1 MPRNL
6 NAWLDICFILF
17 AALILTGI
25 LAFYNLFVGT
35 VAGVV
40 WLCLLFFARERCLC
54 RSEEFDHY
62 CHTVISNVNSVANYA
77 LEQMPQIILMTDQ
90 AGRVQWFNKE
100 LEKHIDTE
108 PAYNMAVSDFWPEL
122 DLETIWGRT
131 GTLVF
136 VHENIHYHTI
146 HRPVATKESACG
158 LMALYIQDASALEIL
173 KRIHADSR
181 TTLMYVQIDNY
192 NDVLQGLNDTEQN
205 SLIFE
210 TNKAITDWVNHLEGF
225 LRKVSDDLYI
235 VVMEQRNLD
244 TALEE
249 KFDILDKVRTLQNP
263 VRHLSVTLS
272 IGVAVAE
279 SQTINQLGG
288 KAYSMLEMALG
299 RGGDQVAV
307 LQRGK
312 TNFYGGKTK
321 AVEKYTRVKA
331 RIISNSIHEIIQESD
346 EVFIMGHQ
354 NEDFDALGAALGVSR
369 MARQLKK
376 PVHIILSDFNTG
388 ISKFTEGLKA
398 KEGYSEL
405 FLPASRLINIT
416 AEKPVLFVVDT
427 HIPHLTASPDLLDR
441 IKDIVVIDHHRR
453 SSNFIKNARLT
464 YSEPATSST
473 SELVTELLYYFNEDM
488 NLPRLEA
495 TALYAGILVD
505 TKNFAVQTGVRTFD
519 AAAYL
524 RRCGAD
530 PIVVRQM
537 FRSDFETEQ
546 AKAKT
551 KARAQMLPNGLIIT
565 KCADELP
572 NIQVIAAQVADSL
585 LRIEG
590 ANASMVVFQLSP
602 DTVGISAR
610 STGAIN
616 VQVIMEQFGGG
627 GHQNVAG
634 AQITGTS
641 LEDVYNNV
649 IKATQLFIEE
659 NEKVLRTSYI
669 LLPLYLTS
677 SVSLLYLLP

>member
-398 KEGYSEL
+398 KEGYGEL

-453 SSNFIKNARLT
+453 SSNFIKNAKLT

-659 NEKVLRTSYI
+659 NEKDESNTSAGC
-669 LLPLYLTS
+669 
-677 SVSLLYLLP
+677 

>member
-331 RIISNSIHEIIQESD
+331 RIISNSIHEIIQEAD

-453 SSNFIKNARLT
+453 SSNFIKNAKLT

-659 NEKVLRTSYI
+659 NEKDESNTSAGC
-669 LLPLYLTS
+669 
-677 SVSLLYLLP
+677 

>member
-427 HIPHLTASPDLLDR
+427 RIPHLTASPDLLDR

-488 NLPRLEA
+488 NLPRLQA
-495 TALYAGILVD
+495 PALYAGILVD

-546 AKAKT
+546 AKAKA

-659 NEKVLRTSYI
+659 NEKDESNTSAGC
-669 LLPLYLTS
+669 
-677 SVSLLYLLP
+677 

>member
-546 AKAKT
+546 AKAKA

-590 ANASMVVFQLSP
+590 AKASMVVFQLTP

-659 NEKVLRTSYI
+659 NEKDESNTSAGC
-669 LLPLYLTS
+669 
-677 SVSLLYLLP
+677 

>member
-453 SSNFIKNARLT
+453 SSNFIKNAKLT

-546 AKAKT
+546 AKAKA

-590 ANASMVVFQLSP
+590 ANASIVVFQLSP

-659 NEKVLRTSYI
+659 NEKDESNTSAGC
-669 LLPLYLTS
+669 
-677 SVSLLYLLP
+677 

>member
-192 NDVLQGLNDTEQN
+192 NDVLRGLNDTEQN

-331 RIISNSIHEIIQESD
+331 RIISNSIHEIIQEAD

-546 AKAKT
+546 AKAKA

-659 NEKVLRTSYI
+659 NEKDESNTSAGC
-669 LLPLYLTS
+669 
-677 SVSLLYLLP
+677 

>member
-546 AKAKT
+546 AKAKA

-641 LEDVYNNV
+641 LEDIYNNV

-659 NEKVLRTSYI
+659 NEKDESNTSAGC
-669 LLPLYLTS
+669 
-677 SVSLLYLLP
+677 

>member
-279 SQTINQLGG
+279 SQTINQLGS

-398 KEGYSEL
+398 KEGYGEL

-453 SSNFIKNARLT
+453 SSNFIKNAKLT

-546 AKAKT
+546 AKAKA

-659 NEKVLRTSYI
+659 NEKDESNTSAGC
-669 LLPLYLTS
+669 
-677 SVSLLYLLP
+677 

>member
-25 LAFYNLFVGT
+25 LAFYNLFIGT
-35 VAGVV
+35 VAGIV

-546 AKAKT
+546 AKAKA

-659 NEKVLRTSYI
+659 NEKDESNTSAGC
-669 LLPLYLTS
+669 
-677 SVSLLYLLP
+677 

>member
-35 VAGVV
+35 VSGVV

-90 AGRVQWFNKE
+90 AGRVQWFDKE

-546 AKAKT
+546 AKAKA

-659 NEKVLRTSYI
+659 NEKDESNTSAGC
-669 LLPLYLTS
+669 
-677 SVSLLYLLP
+677 

>member
-100 LEKHIDTE
+100 LEKHINTE

-546 AKAKT
+546 AKAKA

-634 AQITGTS
+634 AQITDTS

-659 NEKVLRTSYI
+659 NEKDESNTSAGCKK
-669 LLPLYLTS
+669 S
-677 SVSLLYLLP
+677 RQ

>member
-590 ANASMVVFQLSP
+590 ANASIVVFQLSP

-659 NEKVLRTSYI
+659 NEKDESNTSAGC
-669 LLPLYLTS
+669 
-677 SVSLLYLLP
+677 

>member
-307 LQRGK
+307 LLRGK

-453 SSNFIKNARLT
+453 SSNFINNARLT

-546 AKAKT
+546 AKAKA

-659 NEKVLRTSYI
+659 NEKDESNTSAGC
-669 LLPLYLTS
+669 
-677 SVSLLYLLP
+677 

>member
-146 HRPVATKESACG
+146 HRPVATKESTCG

-546 AKAKT
+546 AKAKA

-659 NEKVLRTSYI
+659 NEKDESNTSAGC
-669 LLPLYLTS
+669 
-677 SVSLLYLLP
+677 

>member
-453 SSNFIKNARLT
+453 SANFIKNARLT

-546 AKAKT
+546 AKAKA

-590 ANASMVVFQLSP
+590 AKASMVVFQLTP

-634 AQITGTS
+634 AQIAGTT
-641 LEDVYNNV
+641 LENVYANV

-659 NEKVLRTSYI
+659 NEKDESNTSAGC
-669 LLPLYLTS
+669 
-677 SVSLLYLLP
+677 

>member
-307 LQRGK
+307 LQRGQ

-331 RIISNSIHEIIQESD
+331 RIISNSLHEIIQESD

-354 NEDFDALGAALGVSR
+354 NEDFDSLGAALGVSR

-388 ISKFTEGLKA
+388 ISKFTESLKT
-398 KEGYSEL
+398 KEGYGEL
-405 FLPASRLINIT
+405 FIPASRLINIT

-441 IKDIVVIDHHRR
+441 IRDIVVIDHHRR
-453 SSNFIKNARLT
+453 SANFIKNARLT

-473 SELVTELLYYFNEDM
+473 SELVTELLYYFGDDL
-488 NLPRLEA
+488 NLPRIEA

-546 AKAKT
+546 AKAKA

-616 VQVIMEQFGGG
+616 VQLIMEQFGGG

-634 AQITGTS
+634 AQLTDAA
-641 LEDVYNNV
+641 LDDVYNNV
-649 IKATQLFIEE
+649 IEATQLFIEE
-659 NEKVLRTSYI
+659 NEKNESNTSAGC
-669 LLPLYLTS
+669 
-677 SVSLLYLLP
+677 

>member
-25 LAFYNLFVGT
+25 LAFDNLFIGT
-35 VAGVV
+35 VAGIV

-62 CHTVISNVNSVANYA
+62 CHTVISNVNTVANYA
-77 LEQMPQIILMTDQ
+77 LEQMPQVILMADQ

-100 LEKHIDTE
+100 LEKHIDLE
-108 PAYNMAVSDFWPEL
+108 PAYNMALADFWPEL

-131 GTLVF
+131 GTMVF
-136 VHENIHYHTI
+136 VHENVHYHTI
-146 HRPVATKESACG
+146 HRPVSTKESSCG

-205 SLIFE
+205 TLIFE

-249 KFDILDKVRTLQNP
+249 KFDILDKVRNLQNP

-279 SQTINQLGG
+279 SQTINQLGS

-405 FLPASRLINIT
+405 FLPASRLLNIT
-416 AEKPVLFVVDT
+416 AERPVLFVVDT

-473 SELVTELLYYFNEDM
+473 SELVTELLYYFSEDM

-546 AKAKT
+546 AKAKA

-602 DTVGISAR
+602 DTVGVSAR

-616 VQVIMEQFGGG
+616 VQLIMEQFGGG

-634 AQITGTS
+634 AQITGTA
-641 LEDVYNNV
+641 LEDVYNDV
-649 IKATQLFIEE
+649 INATQLFIEE
-659 NEKVLRTSYI
+659 NEKDESNTSAGC
-669 LLPLYLTS
+669 
-677 SVSLLYLLP
+677 

>member
-17 AALILTGI
+17 AALILTVI

-546 AKAKT
+546 AKAKA

-659 NEKVLRTSYI
+659 NEKDESNTSAGC
-669 LLPLYLTS
+669 
-677 SVSLLYLLP
+677 

>member
-546 AKAKT
+546 AKAKA

-627 GHQNVAG
+627 GHQNVAV
-634 AQITGTS
+634 AHITGTS

-659 NEKVLRTSYI
+659 NKKDESNTSAGC
-669 LLPLYLTS
+669 
-677 SVSLLYLLP
+677 

>member
-546 AKAKT
+546 AKAKS

-565 KCADELP
+565 QCADELP

-659 NEKVLRTSYI
+659 NEKDESNTSAGC
-669 LLPLYLTS
+669 
-677 SVSLLYLLP
+677 

>member
-25 LAFYNLFVGT
+25 LAFYNLFIGT
-35 VAGVV
+35 VAGIV

-62 CHTVISNVNSVANYA
+62 CHTVISNVNTVANYA
-77 LEQMPQIILMTDQ
+77 LEQMPQVILMADQ

-100 LEKHIDTE
+100 LEKHIDLE
-108 PAYNMAVSDFWPEL
+108 PAYNMALADFWPEL

-131 GTLVF
+131 GTMVF
-136 VHENIHYHTI
+136 VHENVHYHTI
-146 HRPVATKESACG
+146 HRPVSTKESSCG

-205 SLIFE
+205 TLIFE

-249 KFDILDKVRTLQNP
+249 KFDILDKVRNLQNP

-279 SQTINQLGG
+279 SQTINQLGS

-405 FLPASRLINIT
+405 FLPASRLLNIT
-416 AEKPVLFVVDT
+416 AERPVLFVVDT

-473 SELVTELLYYFNEDM
+473 SELVTELLYYFSEDM

-546 AKAKT
+546 AKAKA

-602 DTVGISAR
+602 DTVGVSAR

-616 VQVIMEQFGGG
+616 VQLIMEQFGGG

-659 NEKVLRTSYI
+659 NEKDESNTSAGC
-669 LLPLYLTS
+669 
-677 SVSLLYLLP
+677 

>member
-158 LMALYIQDASALEIL
+158 LMVLYIQDASALEIL

-546 AKAKT
+546 AKAKA

-659 NEKVLRTSYI
+659 NEKDESNTSAGC
-669 LLPLYLTS
+669 
-677 SVSLLYLLP
+677 

>member
-249 KFDILDKVRTLQNP
+249 KFDILDKVRNLQNP

-279 SQTINQLGG
+279 SQTINQLGS

-546 AKAKT
+546 AKAKA

-659 NEKVLRTSYI
+659 NEKDESNTSAGC
-669 LLPLYLTS
+669 
-677 SVSLLYLLP
+677 

>member
-1 MPRNL
+1 M
-6 NAWLDICFILF
+6 
-17 AALILTGI
+17 
-25 LAFYNLFVGT
+25 
-35 VAGVV
+35 
-40 WLCLLFFARERCLC
+40 
-54 RSEEFDHY
+54 
-62 CHTVISNVNSVANYA
+62 
-77 LEQMPQIILMTDQ
+77 
-90 AGRVQWFNKE
+90 
-100 LEKHIDTE
+100 
-108 PAYNMAVSDFWPEL
+108 
-122 DLETIWGRT
+122 
-131 GTLVF
+131 
-136 VHENIHYHTI
+136 
-146 HRPVATKESACG
+146 
-158 LMALYIQDASALEIL
+158 
-173 KRIHADSR
+173 
-181 TTLMYVQIDNY
+181 
-192 NDVLQGLNDTEQN
+192 
-205 SLIFE
+205 
-210 TNKAITDWVNHLEGF
+210 
-225 LRKVSDDLYI
+225 
-235 VVMEQRNLD
+235 
-244 TALEE
+244 
-249 KFDILDKVRTLQNP
+249 
-263 VRHLSVTLS
+263 
-272 IGVAVAE
+272 
-279 SQTINQLGG
+279 
-288 KAYSMLEMALG
+288 
-299 RGGDQVAV
+299 
-307 LQRGK
+307 
-312 TNFYGGKTK
+312 
-321 AVEKYTRVKA
+321 EKYTRVKA

-388 ISKFTEGLKA
+388 ISKFTDGLKA

-405 FLPASRLINIT
+405 FLPASRLLNIT
-416 AEKPVLFVVDT
+416 AERPVLFVVDT

-473 SELVTELLYYFNEDM
+473 SELVTELLYYFSEDM

-546 AKAKT
+546 AKAKA

-602 DTVGISAR
+602 DTVGVSAR

-616 VQVIMEQFGGG
+616 VQLIMEQFGGG

-634 AQITGTS
+634 AQITGTA
-641 LEDVYNNV
+641 LEDVYNDV
-649 IKATQLFIEE
+649 INATQLFIEE
-659 NEKVLRTSYI
+659 NEKDESNTSAGC
-669 LLPLYLTS
+669 
-677 SVSLLYLLP
+677 

>member
-25 LAFYNLFVGT
+25 LAAYNLFIGA
-35 VAGVV
+35 VAAIV
-40 WLCLLFFARERCLC
+40 WLLLLFFARERCLC

-77 LEQMPQIILMTDQ
+77 LEQMPQVILMVDQ
-90 AGRVQWFNKE
+90 SGRIQWFNKE
-100 LEKHIDTE
+100 LEKHIDVE
-108 PAYNMAVSDFWPEL
+108 PAYNMALADFWPEL
-122 DLETIWGRT
+122 DMEPIWGRS

-136 VHENIHYHTI
+136 VHDNVHYRTI
-146 HRPVATKESACG
+146 HRPVATKESPSG
-158 LMALYIQDASALEIL
+158 MMALYIQDASDLEIL

-205 SLIFE
+205 ALIFE

-235 VVMEQRNLD
+235 IVMERRNLE

-249 KFDILDKVRTLQNP
+249 KFDVLDKVRTLQNP

-307 LQRGK
+307 LQRGQ

-331 RIISNSIHEIIQESD
+331 RIISNSLHEIIQESD

-354 NEDFDALGAALGVSR
+354 NEDFDSLGAALGVSR

-388 ISKFTEGLKA
+388 ISKFTESLKT
-398 KEGYSEL
+398 KEGYGEL
-405 FLPASRLINIT
+405 FIPASRLINIT

-441 IKDIVVIDHHRR
+441 IRDIVVIDHHRR
-453 SSNFIKNARLT
+453 SANFIKNARLT

-473 SELVTELLYYFNEDM
+473 SELVTELLYYFGDDL
-488 NLPRLEA
+488 NLPRIEA

-546 AKAKT
+546 AKAKA

-616 VQVIMEQFGGG
+616 VQLIMEQFGGG

-634 AQITGTS
+634 AQLTDAA
-641 LEDVYNNV
+641 LDDVYNNV
-649 IKATQLFIEE
+649 IEATQLFIEE
-659 NEKVLRTSYI
+659 NEKNESNTSAGC
-669 LLPLYLTS
+669 
-677 SVSLLYLLP
+677 

>member
-546 AKAKT
+546 AKAKA

-590 ANASMVVFQLSP
+590 ANASIVVFQLSP

-659 NEKVLRTSYI
+659 NEKDESNTSAGC
-669 LLPLYLTS
+669 
-677 SVSLLYLLP
+677 

>member
-272 IGVAVAE
+272 IGIAVAE

-659 NEKVLRTSYI
+659 NEKDESNTSAGC
-669 LLPLYLTS
+669 
-677 SVSLLYLLP
+677 

>member
-100 LEKHIDTE
+100 LEKHINTE

-173 KRIHADSR
+173 KRIHAASR

-453 SSNFIKNARLT
+453 SSNFIKNAKLT

-659 NEKVLRTSYI
+659 NEKDESNTSAGC
-669 LLPLYLTS
+669 
-677 SVSLLYLLP
+677 

>member
-331 RIISNSIHEIIQESD
+331 RIISNSILEIIQESD

-546 AKAKT
+546 AKAKA

-659 NEKVLRTSYI
+659 NEKDESNTSAGC
-669 LLPLYLTS
+669 
-677 SVSLLYLLP
+677 

>member
-453 SSNFIKNARLT
+453 SSNFIKNGRLT

-546 AKAKT
+546 AKAKA

-659 NEKVLRTSYI
+659 NEKDESNTSAGC
-669 LLPLYLTS
+669 
-677 SVSLLYLLP
+677 

>member
-25 LAFYNLFVGT
+25 LAFYNLFIGT
-35 VAGVV
+35 VAGIV

-62 CHTVISNVNSVANYA
+62 CHTVISNVNAVANYA
-77 LEQMPQIILMTDQ
+77 LEQMPQIVLMTDQ

-100 LEKHIDTE
+100 LEKHIGME
-108 PAYNMAVSDFWPEL
+108 PAYNMAVADFWPEL

-131 GTLVF
+131 GSVIF

-225 LRKVSDDLYI
+225 LRKVSEDLYI

-244 TALEE
+244 TALAE

-263 VRHLSVTLS
+263 VRHLPVTLS

-288 KAYSMLEMALG
+288 RAYSMLEMALG

-307 LQRGK
+307 MQRGK

-354 NEDFDALGAALGVSR
+354 NEDFDSLGAALGVSR

-388 ISKFTEGLKA
+388 ISKFTEGLKT
-398 KEGYSEL
+398 KEGYGEL
-405 FLPASRLINIT
+405 FLPASRLVNIT

-453 SSNFIKNARLT
+453 SANFIKNARLT

-546 AKAKT
+546 AKAKA

-590 ANASMVVFQLSP
+590 AKASMVVFQLTP

-634 AQITGTS
+634 AQIAGTT
-641 LEDVYNNV
+641 LENVYANV

-659 NEKVLRTSYI
+659 NEKDESNTSAGC
-669 LLPLYLTS
+669 
-677 SVSLLYLLP
+677 